1 MIKFYFLKR
10 KSHHYSR
17 FFTTWFKFLRH
28 LVAKF
33 PSSNLS
39 WFYCLLILFTASFGI
54 FTLNR
59 ENNKPYGKT
68 ILNVESSMF
77 LEPWIILNIY
87 YLKASFKYWP
97 FIHCVY
103 TISIMLIFTYMLD
116 VLHVLFLIYITSYRS
131 WFSKFIFPVRKLRLG
146 KIRSVQSLHLV
157 SNERLGSKP
166 EPVWLRSTC
175 SLIFYCLCLL

>member
-1 MIKFYFLKR
+1 MKDLNLIKFYFLKR

-77 LEPWIILNIY
+77 LEPWIILKHILLKGFLQILTFYSLCIHNIY
-87 YLKASFKYWP
+87 HVNFYLYARCFTC
-97 FIHCVY
+97 I
-103 TISIMLIFTYMLD
+103 ISNLHNKLQKLIF
-116 VLHVLFLIYITSYRS
+116 
-131 WFSKFIFPVRKLRLG
+131 
-146 KIRSVQSLHLV
+146 
-157 SNERLGSKP
+157 
-166 EPVWLRSTC
+166 
-175 SLIFYCLCLL
+175 